1 MIFGEF
7 RLAGLRATWISGG
20 FFANHEREL
29 QNPSSNVQRSS
40 KLLNQS
46 MLRMLWSLVIESSL
60 ELGRWH
66 LEF

>member
-1 MIFGEF
+1 M
-7 RLAGLRATWISGG
+7 
-20 FFANHEREL
+20 RENSETKL
-29 QNPSSNVQRSS
+29 QVQRSS

-46 MLRMLWSLVIESSL
+46 MLRMLWSLVIESYL